1 MTNKKQENIR
11 IGLRVR
17 QAREATGL
25 TQERLSELVDATA
38 QYLSS
43 VERGVV
49 GLSVPVLSRLCAVL
63 FVSSDFI
70 LAGATESSDVTGIT
84 SRLSKL
90 PPKHIENVEEI
101 LNRYM
106 EGVAIEQQSKRDS

>member
-11 IGLRVR
+11 IGHRVR

-25 TQERLSELVDATA
+25 TQERLSELVGVTA

-43 VERGVV
+43 VERGIV

-63 FVSSDFI
+63 FVSSDYI
-70 LAGATESSDVTGIT
+70 LIGDTEASDVTGIT
-84 SRLSKL
+84 TRLSKL
-90 PPKHIENVEEI
+90 PPAHMENVEEI

-106 EGVAIEQQSKRDS
+106 EGVAIEQHAKKDK